1 MSSLWDALAEGG
13 PTVGS
18 LPSLPGSYKEL
29 ARLTGRDV
37 AFLKTMSK
45 ANLKQLP
52 LVAESAVAPSA
63 ELWPTIGSIK
73 PLPATYSE
81 MAFITGKAMATLKS
95 MPKAELR
102 KLRVVAVGD
111 LRPRPSSFTFV
122 SAITGVS
129 LERIRAMDKEAMK
142 RLPVVRR
149 AEDAGSAA
157 GLPSSSALDITTASW
172 ADAFAKPAAAP
183 PVRQHVAPAFVSS
196 APPPHAAR
204 PTSPSDPFA
213 SLGAASFSPQAQRAQ
228 PATLGGAAKAARS
241 TAAKAA
247 RSTAAK
253 AARSAAAAPKSTAA
267 KSTAPAPAPRAT
279 ATAAPLPAAAVSVA
293 AVAAPGAAASP
304 PTPIDRQEQR
314 KQQLREK
321 LRAKRTALAAEKSR
335 MANVQHELKLLE
347 KPIRPEVTRC
357 RVEIERLE
365 TELHEMRASFKGV
378 KQEWR
383 RCVVL
388 NEERRAEKAR
398 LTEHLTLILT
408 QNEKTKDEIL
418 VSLEDQLEV
427 RISCS
432 RSHTLSLSRAR
443 SLALS
448 RPPLSRPPLSLAT
461 HDATPRARAP
471 HNRARRRMASRAYS
485 GRPCSAWRRSA

>member
-1 MSSLWDALAEGG
+1 
-13 PTVGS
+13 
-18 LPSLPGSYKEL
+18 
-29 ARLTGRDV
+29 
-37 AFLKTMSK
+37 
-45 ANLKQLP
+45 
-52 LVAESAVAPSA
+52 
-63 ELWPTIGSIK
+63 
-73 PLPATYSE
+73 
-81 MAFITGKAMATLKS
+81 
-95 MPKAELR
+95 
-102 KLRVVAVGD
+102 
-111 LRPRPSSFTFV
+111 
-122 SAITGVS
+122 
-129 LERIRAMDKEAMK
+129 
-142 RLPVVRR
+142 
-149 AEDAGSAA
+149 
-157 GLPSSSALDITTASW
+157 
-172 ADAFAKPAAAP
+172 
-183 PVRQHVAPAFVSS
+183 
-196 APPPHAAR
+196 
-204 PTSPSDPFA
+204 
-213 SLGAASFSPQAQRAQ
+213 
-228 PATLGGAAKAARS
+228 
-241 TAAKAA
+241 
-247 RSTAAK
+247 
-253 AARSAAAAPKSTAA
+253 
-267 KSTAPAPAPRAT
+267 
-279 ATAAPLPAAAVSVA
+279 
-293 AVAAPGAAASP
+293 
-304 PTPIDRQEQR
+304 
-314 KQQLREK
+314 
-321 LRAKRTALAAEKSR
+321 

-448 RPPLSRPPLSLAT
+448 RPPLSLAT